1 MHELK
6 LVRSFPLVSRS
17 DKAYKMAV
25 MTARHHQRYLGVWR
39 RTRAMKV
46 ELPTICPFRK
56 SYPDVLVVQSSQDGN
71 GGNGARSLDR
81 SMQRRIFP
89 AGLQT
94 SHSMMR

>member
-17 DKAYKMAV
+17 DKADKMAV

-46 ELPTICPFRK
+46 ELPTI
-56 SYPDVLVVQSSQDGN
+56 SQD
-71 GGNGARSLDR
+71 
-81 SMQRRIFP
+81 
-89 AGLQT
+89 
-94 SHSMMR
+94 